1 MPSTSFDPEPL
12 LAPQP
17 SGLQIPSSSLSTPSP
32 SVSQVSLPPQPERAP
47 PPQVHLKKKKKK
59 KSSRSRSQDGA
70 RADTPLQD
78 ELGNEVEL
86 ETSTINLRGPND
98 HRRYGSVNL
107 KMTLTSSG
115 RHVRAEEASG
125 EIPEIF
131 LDDEDLLEGAEA
143 NGNFS
148 PEEVDAVLNE

>member
-107 KMTLTSSG
+107 KMTLTSGG

-131 LDDEDLLEGAEA
+131 LDDEDVLEGAEA

-148 PEEVDAVLNE
+148 PEEVDAMLNE